1 MISFTTFFAF
11 LLGVFLAP
19 AIRPLFRPVLVEMI
33 RAGLVVG
40 DEVRRTSH
48 TVREGVE
55 DVQAEARTAKA
66 ARETTESAPP
76 SQPAAPRSSEPVS
89 PPPSDAADAP
99 SNESPTS

>member
-1 MISFTTFFAF
+1 MISFTTFLAF

-19 AIRPLFRPVLVEMI
+19 AIRPLFRPVLVEVI

-40 DEVRRTSH
+40 DEVRRMSH

-76 SQPAAPRSSEPVS
+76 SEPAS
-89 PPPSDAADAP
+89 AP
-99 SNESPTS
+99 STESPTS